1 MQTQFD
7 NVLKG
12 LEALNCTQAENPEF
26 EGIEV
31 PPWLG
36 ELVKQ
41 YGKVKDIPGVLVG
54 NIEWCVMSTHF
65 RDLLSVVK
73 EFVIQNYIKMYL
85 LCVIEIQLQVHWR
98 VHNKSGY
105 QDNKWNT
112 NAHFSRRSQF

>member
-12 LEALNCTQAENPEF
+12 LEVLNCTQAENPEF

-41 YGKVKDIPGVLVG
+41 YRKVKDIPGVLVG
-54 NIEWCVMSTHF
+54 NIE
-65 RDLLSVVK
+65 
-73 EFVIQNYIKMYL
+73 
-85 LCVIEIQLQVHWR
+85 
-98 VHNKSGY
+98 
-105 QDNKWNT
+105 
-112 NAHFSRRSQF
+112 